1 MFIFVEALICIMV
14 LLFPLMLYSY
24 YVLYKKNIFEKEK
37 RVIQNLALLTS
48 VFLII
53 NVVNYFDNSIYFVF
67 ITIPILFSY
76 IYRNNFMVVFIFVII
91 SIYLYS
97 SLNINIFLLLIAN
110 LFYIIVYIQYT
121 RTNKNTSYLV
131 FSFCIIT
138 ITVFIIEYFKTFNLV
153 DTKLIFMI
161 FLFILFCFII
171 SCLVKKVRDI
181 VNIYL
186 TLKEFEHEKQ
196 IKTSLFK
203 ITHEIKNPLAVIKG
217 YIEMYDAD
225 NVDKSKRYI
234 KIIESEVKRILN
246 LLDDF
251 RNFSDIKIKKE
262 TTNFNDLLDDI
273 KNTIL
278 PIAKKDN
285 INYILETENDLIV
298 ELDYNRMKQV
308 MINLIKNAIEAS
320 NINGEVKIISFID
333 NNKLNIII
341 KDCGVGMSKET
352 MDNLLN
358 PFFTT
363 KSFGTG
369 LGVCLSNEII
379 NAHGG
384 SLDYY
389 SHMNEGTSFF
399 ITLPLK

>member
-1 MFIFVEALICIMV
+1 MV

-53 NVVNYFDNSIYFVF
+53 NVVNYFDNSIYSVF

-76 IYRNNFMVVFIFVII
+76 IYRNNFMVVFISVII

-298 ELDYNRMKQV
+298 ELDYNRTKQV

>member
-1 MFIFVEALICIMV
+1 MFIFVEVLICIMV

-53 NVVNYFDNSIYFVF
+53 NVVNYFDNSIYSVF

-76 IYRNNFMVVFIFVII
+76 IYRNNFMVVFISVII

-285 INYILETENDLIV
+285 INYILKL
-298 ELDYNRMKQV
+298 K
-308 MINLIKNAIEAS
+308 MI
-320 NINGEVKIISFID
+320 
-333 NNKLNIII
+333 
-341 KDCGVGMSKET
+341 
-352 MDNLLN
+352 
-358 PFFTT
+358 
-363 KSFGTG
+363 
-369 LGVCLSNEII
+369 
-379 NAHGG
+379 
-384 SLDYY
+384 
-389 SHMNEGTSFF
+389 
-399 ITLPLK
+399 

>member
-1 MFIFVEALICIMV
+1 MV

-53 NVVNYFDNSIYFVF
+53 NVVNYFDNSIYSVF

-76 IYRNNFMVVFIFVII
+76 IYRNNFMVVFISVII

-285 INYILETENDLIV
+285 INYILKL
-298 ELDYNRMKQV
+298 K
-308 MINLIKNAIEAS
+308 MI
-320 NINGEVKIISFID
+320 
-333 NNKLNIII
+333 
-341 KDCGVGMSKET
+341 
-352 MDNLLN
+352 
-358 PFFTT
+358 
-363 KSFGTG
+363 
-369 LGVCLSNEII
+369 
-379 NAHGG
+379 
-384 SLDYY
+384 
-389 SHMNEGTSFF
+389 
-399 ITLPLK
+399 